1 MKYVIPNETVER
13 LRLLYDEAKRYRL
26 LLSVITD
33 SIYSTIQQETG
44 IDTRADNCEL
54 DLDRGILECGESADR
69 LGGEPSPVRHPTQER
84 KEEECNSDSTVDTA
98 WKGTEIL
105 ADLLQQ
111 FPLLSGQEQRG

>member
-13 LRLLYDEAKRYRL
+13 LRLLYDEANRHRL

-44 IDTRADNCEL
+44 VDTRADNCEL
-54 DLDRGILECGESADR
+54 DLDRGILECGESVDPT
-69 LGGEPSPVRHPTQER
+69 GGV
-84 KEEECNSDSTVDTA
+84 ECNSDSTADIA

-111 FPLLSGQEQRG
+111 FPLLPRQEQGG